1 MKRLREITEKLGH
14 ETSGSD
20 LTNGGHR
27 AENVKGSDMAVYTS
41 AVPCDNEELV
51 YARANGIPVVE
62 RAEYLGAIAASFEK
76 TIAVA
81 GTHGKTT
88 TTGMLKEIFASR
100 YPCVHIGGELKDK
113 PDIEKSWLEEKL
125 DNACEW
131 CKECWKELLIGLSTL
146 IAFIAVVAVIV
157 STWPYSGLVLL
168 LFGITISCTRSV
180 YNGSLPPPY
189 TYDETFPQSMSDC
202 LGINYS
208 DYIKT
213 MHYQYGFDEQ
223 IAILYLKL
231 YLQVANDPSMRGKSE
246 REIACE
252 FNRIIASLCIN
263 YDGDAKRWRLTTGNY
278 KSVDAY
284 EMLINKYGF
293 TEADAIDFAIALNV
307 QHGSNYENIEL
318 HFGFSR
324 EEGNLFNGEN
334 PPTVEEFKRRANEL
348 GSEVMK
354 DFVHEALQYVEF
366 NDNLDI
372 VDFAN
377 GSTDRMIS
385 YSGDIISTRYDD
397 QDFLSDIDPNNIQYK
412 FENSNSNFLKVQ
424 QEYNKAVMDGRID
437 PKSEFISNNGGIDQ
451 IRNNINYDVKSTLG
465 AYIDGEFVGEKKKR
479 ADKYKQHIDAFITFL
494 QD

>member
-1 MKRLREITEKLGH
+1 MATITLYAGKVNQMSSLINDAKKAVKEYK
-14 ETSGSD
+14 SD
-20 LTNGGHR
+20 LKSLKSKVLKIDSSIC
-27 AENVKGSDMAVYTS
+27 NVDDVISSIKSSTQTQEDKIDALDKLKKDVNEFISD
-41 AVPCDNEELV
+41 
-51 YARANGIPVVE
+51 VVRIDGDAADAINQSKNDFYE
-62 RAEYLGAIAASFEK
+62 KYEYL
-76 TIAVA
+76 
-81 GTHGKTT
+81 
-88 TTGMLKEIFASR
+88 
-100 YPCVHIGGELKDK
+100 K
-113 PDIEKSWLEEKL
+113 PDCEKSWLEEKI

-146 IAFIAVVAVIV
+146 IALIAVVAVIV

-168 LFGITISCTRSV
+168 LFGITISCTGSV

-202 LGINYS
+202 LGVNYS

-213 MHYQYGFDEQ
+213 MQYQYGFDEQ
-223 IAILYLKL
+223 IAQLYLKL

-397 QDFLSDIDPNNIQYK
+397 QDFLSDIDPNNIQYN
-412 FENSNSNFLKVQ
+412 FEKSNSNFLKVQ
-424 QEYNKAVMDGRID
+424 QEYNKAVMDGTIN
-437 PKSEFISNNGGIDQ
+437 PKSEFILNNGGIDQ

-465 AYIDGEFVGEKKKR
+465 AYIDGELVGEKR
-479 ADKYKQHIDAFITFL
+479 REQININSIL
-494 QD
+494 MPL

>member
-1 MKRLREITEKLGH
+1 MATITLYAGKVNQMSSLINNAKKAVKEYK
-14 ETSGSD
+14 SD
-20 LTNGGHR
+20 LKSLKSKVLKIDSGIC
-27 AENVKGSDMAVYTS
+27 NVDDVISSIKSSTQTQEDKIDALDNLKKDVNEFISD
-41 AVPCDNEELV
+41 
-51 YARANGIPVVE
+51 VV
-62 RAEYLGAIAASFEK
+62 RIDGDAADAINQSKNDFYDKYEYL
-76 TIAVA
+76 
-81 GTHGKTT
+81 
-88 TTGMLKEIFASR
+88 
-100 YPCVHIGGELKDK
+100 K
-113 PDIEKSWLEEKL
+113 PDCEKSWLEEKL

-168 LFGITISCTRSV
+168 LFGITISCTGSV

-397 QDFLSDIDPNNIQYK
+397 QVFLSDIDPNNIQYK

>member
-1 MKRLREITEKLGH
+1 MATITLYASKVNQMSSLINNAKKAVKEYR
-14 ETSGSD
+14 SD
-20 LTNGGHR
+20 LKSLKSKVLKIDSGIC
-27 AENVKGSDMAVYTS
+27 NVDDVISSIKSSTQTQEDKIDALDNLKKDVNEFISD
-41 AVPCDNEELV
+41 
-51 YARANGIPVVE
+51 VV
-62 RAEYLGAIAASFEK
+62 RIDGDAADAINQSKNDFYDKYEYL
-76 TIAVA
+76 
-81 GTHGKTT
+81 
-88 TTGMLKEIFASR
+88 
-100 YPCVHIGGELKDK
+100 K
-113 PDIEKSWLEEKL
+113 PDCEKSWLEEKL

-307 QHGSNYENIEL
+307 QHGSNYDNIEL

>member
-1 MKRLREITEKLGH
+1 MSSLINNAKKAVKEYK
-14 ETSGSD
+14 SD
-20 LTNGGHR
+20 LKSLKSKVLKIDSSIC
-27 AENVKGSDMAVYTS
+27 NVDDVISSIKSSTQTQEDKIDALDKLKKDVNEFISD
-41 AVPCDNEELV
+41 
-51 YARANGIPVVE
+51 VVRIDGDAADAINQSKNDFYE
-62 RAEYLGAIAASFEK
+62 KYEYL
-76 TIAVA
+76 
-81 GTHGKTT
+81 
-88 TTGMLKEIFASR
+88 
-100 YPCVHIGGELKDK
+100 K
-113 PDIEKSWLEEKL
+113 PDCEKSWLEEKI

-146 IAFIAVVAVIV
+146 IALIAVVAVIV

-168 LFGITISCTRSV
+168 LFGITISCTGSV

-202 LGINYS
+202 LGVNYS

-213 MHYQYGFDEQ
+213 MQYQYGFDEQ
-223 IAILYLKL
+223 IAQLYLKL

>member
-1 MKRLREITEKLGH
+1 MATITLYAGKVNQMSSLINDAKKAVKEYK
-14 ETSGSD
+14 SD
-20 LTNGGHR
+20 LKSLKSKVLKIDSSIC
-27 AENVKGSDMAVYTS
+27 NVDDVISSIKSSTQTQEDKIDALDKLKKDVNEFISD
-41 AVPCDNEELV
+41 
-51 YARANGIPVVE
+51 VVRIDGDAADAINQSKNDFYE
-62 RAEYLGAIAASFEK
+62 KYEYL
-76 TIAVA
+76 
-81 GTHGKTT
+81 
-88 TTGMLKEIFASR
+88 
-100 YPCVHIGGELKDK
+100 K
-113 PDIEKSWLEEKL
+113 PDCEKSWLEEKI

-146 IAFIAVVAVIV
+146 IALIAVVAVIV

-168 LFGITISCTRSV
+168 LFGITISCTGSV

-202 LGINYS
+202 LGDKYS
-208 DYIKT
+208 AYIKT
-213 MHYQYGFDEQ
+213 MQYQYGFDEQ
-223 IAILYLKL
+223 IAQLYLKL

-397 QDFLSDIDPNNIQYK
+397 QDFLSDIDPNNIQYN
-412 FENSNSNFLKVQ
+412 FEKSNSNFLKVQ
-424 QEYNKAVMDGRID
+424 QEYNKAVMDGTIN
-437 PKSEFISNNGGIDQ
+437 PKSEFILNNGGIDQ

-465 AYIDGEFVGEKKKR
+465 AYIDGELVGEKR
-479 ADKYKQHIDAFITFL
+479 REQININSIL
-494 QD
+494 MPL

>member
-1 MKRLREITEKLGH
+1 MATITLYAGKVNQMSSLINDAKKAVKEYK
-14 ETSGSD
+14 SD
-20 LTNGGHR
+20 LKSLKSKVLKIDSSIC
-27 AENVKGSDMAVYTS
+27 NVDDVISSIKSSTQTQEDKIDALDKLKKDVNEFISD
-41 AVPCDNEELV
+41 
-51 YARANGIPVVE
+51 VVRIDGDAADAINQSKNDFYE
-62 RAEYLGAIAASFEK
+62 KYEYL
-76 TIAVA
+76 
-81 GTHGKTT
+81 
-88 TTGMLKEIFASR
+88 
-100 YPCVHIGGELKDK
+100 K
-113 PDIEKSWLEEKL
+113 PDCEKSWLEEKI

-146 IAFIAVVAVIV
+146 IALIAVVAVIV

-168 LFGITISCTRSV
+168 LFGITISCTGSV

-202 LGINYS
+202 LGVNYS

-213 MHYQYGFDEQ
+213 MQYQYGFDEQ
-223 IAILYLKL
+223 IAQLYLKL

-263 YDGDAKRWRLTTGNY
+263 YDGDAKKWRLTTGNY

-324 EEGNLFNGEN
+324 EEGNLFNVEN

-397 QDFLSDIDPNNIQYK
+397 QDFLSDIDPNNIQYN
-412 FENSNSNFLKVQ
+412 FEKSNSNFLKVQ
-424 QEYNKAVMDGRID
+424 QEYNKAVMDGTIN
-437 PKSEFISNNGGIDQ
+437 PKSEFILNNGGIDQ

-465 AYIDGEFVGEKKKR
+465 AYIDGELVGEKR
-479 ADKYKQHIDAFITFL
+479 REQININSIL
-494 QD
+494 MPL

>member
-1 MKRLREITEKLGH
+1 MATITLYASKVNQMSSLINNAKKAVKEYR
-14 ETSGSD
+14 SD
-20 LTNGGHR
+20 LKSLKSKVLKIDSGIC
-27 AENVKGSDMAVYTS
+27 NVDDVISSIKSSTQTQEDKIDALDNLKKDVNEFISD
-41 AVPCDNEELV
+41 
-51 YARANGIPVVE
+51 VV
-62 RAEYLGAIAASFEK
+62 RIDGDAADAINQSKNDFYDKYEYL
-76 TIAVA
+76 
-81 GTHGKTT
+81 
-88 TTGMLKEIFASR
+88 
-100 YPCVHIGGELKDK
+100 K
-113 PDIEKSWLEEKL
+113 PDCEKSWLEEKL

-424 QEYNKAVMDGRID
+424 QEYNKAVMDGTIN
-437 PKSEFISNNGGIDQ
+437 PKSEFILNNGGIDQ

>member
-1 MKRLREITEKLGH
+1 M
-14 ETSGSD
+14 
-20 LTNGGHR
+20 
-27 AENVKGSDMAVYTS
+27 
-41 AVPCDNEELV
+41 
-51 YARANGIPVVE
+51 
-62 RAEYLGAIAASFEK
+62 
-76 TIAVA
+76 
-81 GTHGKTT
+81 
-88 TTGMLKEIFASR
+88 
-100 YPCVHIGGELKDK
+100 
-113 PDIEKSWLEEKL
+113 
-125 DNACEW
+125 
-131 CKECWKELLIGLSTL
+131 
-146 IAFIAVVAVIV
+146 
-157 STWPYSGLVLL
+157 
-168 LFGITISCTRSV
+168 
-180 YNGSLPPPY
+180 
-189 TYDETFPQSMSDC
+189 
-202 LGINYS
+202 
-208 DYIKT
+208 
-213 MHYQYGFDEQ
+213 
-223 IAILYLKL
+223 
-231 YLQVANDPSMRGKSE
+231 
-246 REIACE
+246 
-252 FNRIIASLCIN
+252 
-263 YDGDAKRWRLTTGNY
+263 
-278 KSVDAY
+278 
-284 EMLINKYGF
+284 
-293 TEADAIDFAIALNV
+293 

-465 AYIDGEFVGEKKKR
+465 AYIDGELVGEKKKR

-494 QD
+494 

>member
-1 MKRLREITEKLGH
+1 MATITLYAGKVNQMSSLINHAKKAVKEYK
-14 ETSGSD
+14 SD
-20 LTNGGHR
+20 LKSLKSKVLKIDSGICNVDDVISDIKSSTQTQ
-27 AENVKGSDMAVYTS
+27 ENKIDALDNLKKDVNEFISD
-41 AVPCDNEELV
+41 
-51 YARANGIPVVE
+51 VV
-62 RAEYLGAIAASFEK
+62 RIDGDAADAINKSKNDFYDKYEYL
-76 TIAVA
+76 
-81 GTHGKTT
+81 
-88 TTGMLKEIFASR
+88 
-100 YPCVHIGGELKDK
+100 K
-113 PDIEKSWLEEKL
+113 PDIEKSWLEEKW

-168 LFGITISCTRSV
+168 LFGITISCTGSV

>member
-1 MKRLREITEKLGH
+1 MATITLYASKVNQMSSLINNAKKAVKEYR
-14 ETSGSD
+14 SD
-20 LTNGGHR
+20 LKSLKSKVLKIDSGIC
-27 AENVKGSDMAVYTS
+27 NVDDVISSIKSSTQTQEDKIDALDNLKKDVNEFISD
-41 AVPCDNEELV
+41 
-51 YARANGIPVVE
+51 VV
-62 RAEYLGAIAASFEK
+62 RIDGDAADAINQSKNDFYDKYEYL
-76 TIAVA
+76 
-81 GTHGKTT
+81 
-88 TTGMLKEIFASR
+88 
-100 YPCVHIGGELKDK
+100 K
-113 PDIEKSWLEEKL
+113 PDCEKSWLEEKL

>member
-1 MKRLREITEKLGH
+1 MATITLYASKVNQMSSLINNAKKAVKEYR
-14 ETSGSD
+14 SD
-20 LTNGGHR
+20 LKSLKSKVLKIDSGIC
-27 AENVKGSDMAVYTS
+27 NVDDVISSIKSSTQTQEDKIDALDNLKKDVNEFISD
-41 AVPCDNEELV
+41 
-51 YARANGIPVVE
+51 VV
-62 RAEYLGAIAASFEK
+62 RIDGDAADAINQSKNDFYDKYEYL
-76 TIAVA
+76 
-81 GTHGKTT
+81 
-88 TTGMLKEIFASR
+88 
-100 YPCVHIGGELKDK
+100 K
-113 PDIEKSWLEEKL
+113 PDCEKSWLEEKL

-334 PPTVEEFKRRANEL
+334 PPTVEEFKRRANEF

-424 QEYNKAVMDGRID
+424 QEYNKAVMDGTIN
-437 PKSEFISNNGGIDQ
+437 PKSEFILNNGGIDQ

-465 AYIDGEFVGEKKKR
+465 AYIDGELVGEKR
-479 ADKYKQHIDAFITFL
+479 REQININSIL
-494 QD
+494 MPL

>member
-1 MKRLREITEKLGH
+1 M
-14 ETSGSD
+14 
-20 LTNGGHR
+20 
-27 AENVKGSDMAVYTS
+27 
-41 AVPCDNEELV
+41 
-51 YARANGIPVVE
+51 
-62 RAEYLGAIAASFEK
+62 
-76 TIAVA
+76 
-81 GTHGKTT
+81 
-88 TTGMLKEIFASR
+88 
-100 YPCVHIGGELKDK
+100 
-113 PDIEKSWLEEKL
+113 
-125 DNACEW
+125 
-131 CKECWKELLIGLSTL
+131 
-146 IAFIAVVAVIV
+146 
-157 STWPYSGLVLL
+157 
-168 LFGITISCTRSV
+168 
-180 YNGSLPPPY
+180 
-189 TYDETFPQSMSDC
+189 
-202 LGINYS
+202 
-208 DYIKT
+208 
-213 MHYQYGFDEQ
+213 
-223 IAILYLKL
+223 
-231 YLQVANDPSMRGKSE
+231 
-246 REIACE
+246 
-252 FNRIIASLCIN
+252 
-263 YDGDAKRWRLTTGNY
+263 
-278 KSVDAY
+278 
-284 EMLINKYGF
+284 
-293 TEADAIDFAIALNV
+293 ADAIDFAIALNV

-412 FENSNSNFLKVQ
+412 FGNSNSNFLKVQ
-424 QEYNKAVMDGRID
+424 QEYNKAVMDGRIA

-451 IRNNINYDVKSTLG
+451 IRNNINYDVKSTFG

>member
-1 MKRLREITEKLGH
+1 M
-14 ETSGSD
+14 
-20 LTNGGHR
+20 
-27 AENVKGSDMAVYTS
+27 
-41 AVPCDNEELV
+41 
-51 YARANGIPVVE
+51 
-62 RAEYLGAIAASFEK
+62 
-76 TIAVA
+76 
-81 GTHGKTT
+81 
-88 TTGMLKEIFASR
+88 
-100 YPCVHIGGELKDK
+100 
-113 PDIEKSWLEEKL
+113 
-125 DNACEW
+125 
-131 CKECWKELLIGLSTL
+131 
-146 IAFIAVVAVIV
+146 
-157 STWPYSGLVLL
+157 
-168 LFGITISCTRSV
+168 
-180 YNGSLPPPY
+180 
-189 TYDETFPQSMSDC
+189 
-202 LGINYS
+202 
-208 DYIKT
+208 
-213 MHYQYGFDEQ
+213 
-223 IAILYLKL
+223 
-231 YLQVANDPSMRGKSE
+231 
-246 REIACE
+246 
-252 FNRIIASLCIN
+252 
-263 YDGDAKRWRLTTGNY
+263 
-278 KSVDAY
+278 
-284 EMLINKYGF
+284 
-293 TEADAIDFAIALNV
+293 ADAIDFAIALNM

-385 YSGDIISTRYDD
+385 YSEDIISTRYDD

-465 AYIDGEFVGEKKKR
+465 AYIDGELVGEKKKR

>member
-1 MKRLREITEKLGH
+1 MATITLYAGKVNQMSSLINDAKKAVKEYKFDLKSLKSKVLKIDSSICNVDDVISSIKSSTQTQEDKIDALDKLKKDVNEFISDVVRIDGDAADAINQSKNDFYEK
-14 ETSGSD
+14 
-20 LTNGGHR
+20 
-27 AENVKGSDMAVYTS
+27 Y
-41 AVPCDNEELV
+41 
-51 YARANGIPVVE
+51 
-62 RAEYLGAIAASFEK
+62 EYL
-76 TIAVA
+76 
-81 GTHGKTT
+81 
-88 TTGMLKEIFASR
+88 
-100 YPCVHIGGELKDK
+100 K
-113 PDIEKSWLEEKL
+113 PDCEKSWLEEKI

-146 IAFIAVVAVIV
+146 IALIAVVAVIV

-168 LFGITISCTRSV
+168 LFGITISCTGSV

-202 LGINYS
+202 LGVNYS

-213 MHYQYGFDEQ
+213 MQYQYGFDEQ
-223 IAILYLKL
+223 IAQLYLKL

-263 YDGDAKRWRLTTGNY
+263 YYGNAKRWRLTTGNY

-397 QDFLSDIDPNNIQYK
+397 QDFLSDIDPNNIQYN
-412 FENSNSNFLKVQ
+412 FEKSNSNFLKVQ
-424 QEYNKAVMDGRID
+424 QEYNKAVMDGTIN
-437 PKSEFISNNGGIDQ
+437 PKSEFILNNGGIDQ

-465 AYIDGEFVGEKKKR
+465 AYIDGELVGEKR
-479 ADKYKQHIDAFITFL
+479 REQININSIL
-494 QD
+494 MPL